1 MTTSLVGVRLE
12 TNITVSALLTF
23 IGIRNLI
30 NLALHSHRPTPPSI
44 LFCSST
50 ASVLGPSSTSPIP
63 ERISTD
69 PSTASPLGYS
79 RSKWVAEAICS
90 RAHETT
96 RLRNHIAVLRIGQ
109 LCGDT
114 RSGVWNVTE
123 AWPLMLSSVQV
134 TNTLPDLDE
143 PLSWLPVDLA
153 AEAVLQIACRSLHA
167 LDDRRD
173 IPVYHIL
180 NNDRTARWSDLLC
193 WLRNVAAPFETV
205 SAKQWIQQLERLDGD
220 EAKHPARKL
229 LGLWKSAVCLI
240 TASGSVAWLMLMCS
254 YPSMA
259 ATSKV
264 AVQTR
269 MRSCSRRD
277 ARNTR
282 RRSWAKYDPSV
293 KSIFA

>member
-1 MTTSLVGVRLE
+1 MTIDGTGAE
-12 TNITVSALLTF
+12 TTF
-23 IGIRNLI
+23 AGIRNLI
-30 NLALHSHRPTPPSI
+30 NLALHSHRPTQPTF

-50 ASVLGPSSTSPIP
+50 ASVLGPNATSPIP
-63 ERISTD
+63 EMISTD

-90 RAHETT
+90 RAHAKT

-153 AEAVLQIACRSLHA
+153 AQAVLQIASRKPLVQNSEA
-167 LDDRRD
+167 D

-180 NNDRTARWSDLLC
+180 NNDCTAKWSDLLC
-193 WLRNVAAPFETV
+193 WLRNFAVTFETV
-205 SAKQWIQQLERLDGD
+205 PPKQWIRQLESLEGD
-220 EAKHPARKL
+220 QAKHSARKL
-229 LGLWKSAVCLI
+229 LGLWKSAVCPVIPRYPPPGQLLI
-240 TASGSVAWLMLMCS
+240 YFPTSMTAR
-254 YPSMA
+254 
-259 ATSKV
+259 SKL
-264 AVQTR
+264 AVRTR
-269 MRSCSRRD
+269 TRLLSRR
-277 ARNTR
+277 NR
-282 RRSWAKYDPSV
+282 RKRPHRSWGVYDRSA